1 MRAGTEKERSNTHTQ
16 AKKQGWNNND
26 NGNGYR
32 PTESPHSTAYP
43 ARHA

>member
-16 AKKQGWNNND
+16 AKQQGWTDND
-26 NGNGYR
+26 NGYR

-43 ARHA
+43 ARPA